1 MHLLGAASIG
11 RDMSDQDQNESKN
24 EGRQPHQSDD
34 GDTKE
39 NKAKS
44 LLAEVANRVKGTN
57 DIVQET
63 YITKLVQKE
72 VEQRVDLLDKAMQKR
87 FTCLTELNKINR
99 PDVETFDADG
109 KLASGT
115 YTKDRLKAIKDAKE
129 NLAKVENAIDKALAG
144 DWSKVKELK

>member
-1 MHLLGAASIG
+1 
-11 RDMSDQDQNESKN
+11 MSDQNQNETMN
-24 EGRQPHQSDD
+24 EGRHPHDD
-34 GDTKE
+34 SDTKE

-87 FTCLTELNKINR
+87 FACLTELNKVNR
-99 PDVETFDADG
+99 PDVETFGADG
-109 KLASGT
+109 KLASST
-115 YTKDRLKAIKDAKE
+115 YTKERLKAIKDAKE
-129 NLAKVENAIDKALAG
+129 ALAKIENAIDKALAG